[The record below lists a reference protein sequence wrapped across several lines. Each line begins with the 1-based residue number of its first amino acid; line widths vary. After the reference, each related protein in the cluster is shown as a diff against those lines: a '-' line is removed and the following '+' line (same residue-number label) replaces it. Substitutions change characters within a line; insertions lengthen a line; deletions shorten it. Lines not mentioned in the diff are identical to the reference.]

1 MKIVI
6 IGGSGFV
13 GTRLIELLKQDVS
26 FHICNLDKQES
37 RFYPEITT
45 IANVLDK
52 KAIIS
57 LTQDTDLIVLLA
69 AEHRDDVTPVSRYY
83 DVNVEGMRNV
93 LDAMQTNRIKRIIFT
108 SSVAVYGL
116 NKKNPDEPHP
126 TDPFNHYGKSKW
138 QAEQIL
144 QNWYA
149 SHPDFNVNII
159 RPTVIFGERNRGNV
173 YNLLKQISGGKF
185 AMVGPG
191 TNKKSMAYVGNIVAF
206 IKFLAE
212 NHCQGYEVFNY
223 VDKPDM
229 DMNEL
234 VAHVG
239 QTLGK
244 HIPAT
249 HFPYWLGMLGGYSF
263 DLLAR
268 MTRRKS
274 SVPRPTSTL
283 PKRRK
288 QVSSHLIRCRRV
300 WPKHWNSSSYT
311 MRRQA
316 LPFVPNKYQH
326 PHNELSPVQKS
337 HLGTILPKTIYAPNH
352 QTTYWL

>member
-116 NKKNPDEPHP
+116 NKKNPDETHP

-229 DMNEL
+229 NMNEL

-268 MTRRKS
+268 MTRRKMTVS
-274 SVPRPTSTL
+274 SVRVKKFCATTQFDASKASQTSFIAPYSLQEGLAKTL
-283 PKRRK
+283 EFEFIHDASAGITFR
-288 QVSSHLIRCRRV
+288 
-300 WPKHWNSSSYT
+300 T
-311 MRRQA
+311 
-316 LPFVPNKYQH
+316 
-326 PHNELSPVQKS
+326 E
-337 HLGTILPKTIYAPNH
+337 
-352 QTTYWL
+352 